1 MKRHLN
7 SLLQRKRTEFE
18 GARDTR
24 RSPRFDA
31 PDEATI
37 KPLKDGYDW
46 LVMIKGAQA
55 SVRAH

>member
-18 GARDTR
+18 GARDVHR
-24 RSPRFDA
+24 APRFNA
-31 PDEATI
+31 TDEAVTI
-37 KPLKDGYDW
+37 PLKDGYDW

-55 SVRAH
+55 SVRSH

>member
-24 RSPRFDA
+24 RSPQFNVI
-31 PDEATI
+31 DEAVTVE
-37 KPLKDGYDW
+37 LKDGYDW
-46 LVMIKGAQA
+46 LAMIKGARA

>member
-1 MKRHLN
+1 MKRHLK

-18 GARDTR
+18 GSRDTH
-24 RSPRFDA
+24 RSPRQDD

-37 KPLKDGYDW
+37 LHLKDGYDW

-55 SVRAH
+55 SVSAH

>member
-24 RSPRFDA
+24 RSPQFNVI
-31 PDEATI
+31 DEAVTVE
-37 KPLKDGYDW
+37 LKDGYDW
-46 LVMIKGAQA
+46 LAMIKGAQA
-55 SVRAH
+55 SVRAR